1 MTLVRSMTLMKWNK
15 RNKIFKCHV
24 VVVILIMCTVRLCQQ
39 AELFSRDIPRELRSP
54 KPKQRVLK
62 LTVVCL
68 QGFSYRNARLFL
80 PLQSSVK
87 GAAGCLSNC
96 HDYKSE
102 CNAKR

>member
-24 VVVILIMCTVRLCQQ
+24 IVVILIMCSVRLCQH

-68 QGFSYRNARLFL
+68 QGVFL
-80 PLQSSVK
+80 QKLVFF
-87 GAAGCLSNC
+87 CLSNLRL
-96 HDYKSE
+96 KVQR
-102 CNAKR
+102 AV